1 MNTQNADGKVFN
13 NKLLEYFTHTHI
25 AVPLVIF
32 YGTGLVLLTY
42 TIYHGI
48 LSTSSSIGLFLV
60 GLFSF
65 TLLEYLVHRYA
76 FHIEP
81 NSSAKEKFQYAAHGV
96 HHDFPKDKS
105 RLAMP
110 PFVSMALAT
119 GFFFLYRF
127 LMGDIGLPFTGGF
140 LAGYAAYLTVHYVV
154 HAYRA
159 PNNMF
164 KILWTHHAI
173 HHHVENDRAFGV
185 SSPLW
190 DVVFRTMPRV
200 KRKRRESSVSSP

>member
-1 MNTQNADGKVFN
+1 MNTKNADGKVFKN
-13 NKLLEYFTHTHI
+13 RILEKLTHTHI
-25 AVPLVIF
+25 AIPLTIF
-32 YGTGLVLLTY
+32 YGTGAVLLIY
-42 TIYHGI
+42 TMYAGL
-48 LSTSSSIGLFLV
+48 LSPAASIGLFLL
-60 GLFSF
+60 GLLSF
-65 TLLEYLVHRYA
+65 TLLEYFVHRYA
-76 FHIEP
+76 FHLDTHSEVT
-81 NSSAKEKFQYAAHGV
+81 EKLQYAAHGV

-119 GFFFLYRF
+119 GFFFLYRL
-127 LMGDIGLPFTGGF
+127 LMGDVGVPFTGGF
-140 LAGYAAYLTVHYVV
+140 LAGYAAYLSVHYIV

-159 PNNMF
+159 PNGLF

-190 DVVFRTMPRV
+190 DVVFRTMPRAKS
-200 KRKRRESSVSSP
+200 KRTSARVG

>member
-1 MNTQNADGKVFN
+1 MDTKHNDGQVFKN
-13 NKLLEYFTHTHI
+13 RLLEKFTHTHI
-25 AVPLVIF
+25 AVPLTIF
-32 YGTGLVLLTY
+32 YGTGIVLLSY
-42 TIYHGI
+42 SIYLGI
-48 LSTSSSIGLFLV
+48 LSHTASIGLFLI

-65 TLLEYLVHRYA
+65 TLLEYIVHRYA
-76 FHIEP
+76 FHLEP
-81 NSSAKEKFQYAAHGV
+81 QTATTEKIQYAAHGV
-96 HHDFPKDKS
+96 HHDFPKDKT

-119 GFFFLYRF
+119 GFFFLYR
-127 LMGDIGLPFTGGF
+127 LIMGDNGVPFTGGF

-164 KILWTHHAI
+164 KVLWTHHAI

-200 KRKRRESSVSSP
+200 KSKRTSASI

>member
-1 MNTQNADGKVFN
+1 MDTKQNDGKVFKN
-13 NKLLEYFTHTHI
+13 RLLERFTHTHI
-25 AVPLVIF
+25 AVPLTIF
-32 YGTGLVLLTY
+32 YGTGLILLGY
-42 TIYHGI
+42 SIYLGI
-48 LSTSSSIGLFLV
+48 LGTSASIGLFLI

-76 FHIEP
+76 FHLEP
-81 NSSAKEKFQYAAHGV
+81 HTEATEKFQYAAHGV

-127 LMGDIGLPFTGGF
+127 VMGDIGVPFTGGF
-140 LAGYAAYLTVHYVV
+140 LAGYAAYLTVHYIV

-190 DVVFRTMPRV
+190 DVVFRTMPRSKA
-200 KRKRRESSVSSP
+200 KRTTATRT

>member
-1 MNTQNADGKVFN
+1 MRSNRQDDRVFK
-13 NKLLEYFTHTHI
+13 NKFLESLTHTHI
-25 AVPLVIF
+25 AVPLTIF
-32 YGTGLVLLTY
+32 YGSGLVLLCVS
-42 TIYHGI
+42 IYWGL
-48 LSTSSSIGLFLV
+48 LSAGASVGYFALGLFV
-60 GLFSF
+60 FSF
-65 TLLEYLVHRYA
+65 VEYLVHRYA
-76 FHIEP
+76 FHIP
-81 NSSAKEKFQYAAHGV
+81 TDSDAKAKFQYAAHGV

-110 PFVSMALAT
+110 PLVSMALAT

-127 LMGDIGLPFTGGF
+127 LMGEVGIPFTGGF
-140 LAGYAAYLTVHYVV
+140 LAGYAAYLTVHYIV

-159 PNNMF
+159 PKNFF

-190 DVVFRTMPRV
+190 DILLGTMPRAT
-200 KRKRRESSVSSP
+200 RKRTRVEA